1 VWPLVFGN
9 LGTNSRWYIAPLT
22 ADGRLWIGTM
32 QKMDGATT
40 YEEWLQAA
48 SALDELEGADQW
60 KHKDESSYYDS
71 ELIRQRLQEMQR
83 VSVLPPLETTFHAGN
98 PPY

>member
-1 VWPLVFGN
+1 M
-9 LGTNSRWYIAPLT
+9 A
-22 ADGRLWIGTM
+22 WIGTM
-32 QKMDGATT
+32 QKMDCATT

-83 VSVLPPLETTFHAGN
+83 VTVLSPLRPHSTLVPLRVDTALL
-98 PPY
+98 P

>member
-1 VWPLVFGN
+1 
-9 LGTNSRWYIAPLT
+9 
-22 ADGRLWIGTM
+22 M

-40 YEEWLQAA
+40 YEEWLKAA
-48 SALDELEGADQW
+48 SALDELEGADNW

-83 VSVLPPLETTFHAGN
+83 VGFLTPFGHSPMPALRISDVVIILWLCNDQKYRPKDAPFLRVFCGV
-98 PPY
+98 